1 MQILRL
7 SRNKKPIPLAVLS
20 AWLPRLARF
29 LTGVRGKQKRTYP
42 HRCPTTSAILLS
54 SLGRTQRTGSN
65 NSKSALMTPTSQQVD
80 EISEVLALL
89 MEEFLTDSNA
99 VQEVD
104 VTQGE
109 EEVSEE
115 VLAQILAKSLSA
127 RDGEPELRGLL
138 AGARGL
144 LRVSLEVL

>member
-1 MQILRL
+1 
-7 SRNKKPIPLAVLS
+7 
-20 AWLPRLARF
+20 
-29 LTGVRGKQKRTYP
+29 
-42 HRCPTTSAILLS
+42 
-54 SLGRTQRTGSN
+54 
-65 NSKSALMTPTSQQVD
+65 
-80 EISEVLALL
+80 
-89 MEEFLTDSNA
+89 MEEFLTDSTA

-115 VLAQILAKSLSA
+115 ILAQFLAKSLSA